1 MLTEYQLNE
10 LKISVLQCL
19 LFHSTDVAPVHI
31 SRKATKRYLEQINA
45 AAKLSFTFDQ
55 SIARLRE
62 KLKGE
67 EKDNL
72 KGIEA
77 QIKAK
82 MLRAMKQTGSEWL
95 KQMMIKFLTKQLA
108 DEAYLHDSDRWVVS
122 NDKGLPHDGQPTAG
136 KLGHDPHIAAEEIS
150 QHACDQ

>member
-19 LFHSTDVAPVHI
+19 LFHSTDVAPVHV
-31 SRKATKRYLEQINA
+31 SRKATKRVLEQFNA

-62 KLKGE
+62 KLKDE
-67 EKDNL
+67 EKDKL

-77 QIKAK
+77 QMKAK
-82 MLRAMKQTGSEWL
+82 MLRA
-95 KQMMIKFLTKQLA
+95 
-108 DEAYLHDSDRWVVS
+108 
-122 NDKGLPHDGQPTAG
+122 
-136 KLGHDPHIAAEEIS
+136 KL
-150 QHACDQ
+150 